1 MKTDFELSD
10 DAGHG
15 LALQADGKIL
25 VAGSA
30 NGDFALARYRP
41 DGALDI
47 SFDGDGWV
55 TADFADND
63 DVASAVVV
71 QPDGKILV
79 AGSTTL
85 GKAAL
90 ARYRADGSL
99 DASFGTA
106 GLVTVDFVSLMAGWI
121 WSTGNAVA
129 LQPDGKIVVAG
140 AWYWLEPLPGPPL
153 DGHGAEPAND
163 RPQMPSAPLV
173 RSDFAMARLL
183 ANGQLDPDFGYN
195 GTVITDFS
203 GRKDV
208 AYGLALQSDGRII
221 LGGSTLPPSRVHA
234 ISPWHA
240 TMRMVLED
248 LTSLRRLRPDDS
260 RFLCGPGHTNSND
273 VANVVALQADGRSS
287 SSGIPPLASTDPI
300 FTLTRTNTDGSLDL
314 TLDGD
319 DGLVVTD
326 FGGAYDTG
334 NAACLQQN
342 QRIVVAGQSGGD
354 IIVARYG
361 ILKQIFL
368 PGVWQD

>member
-30 NGDFALARYRP
+30 NGDFALARYHP

-106 GLVTVDFVSLMAGWI
+106 GLVTVDFVSDGSLD

-153 DGHGAEPAND
+153 DGRGAEPAND

-173 RSDFAMARLL
+173 QSDFAMARLL

-208 AYGLALQSDGRII
+208 AYSIALQSDGRII
-221 LGGSTLPPSRVHA
+221 LGGSTLPPSRSRDFA
-234 ISPWHA
+234 LARYDEDGS
-240 TMRMVLED
+240 RD
-248 LTSLRRLRPDDS
+248 LTFGGYGQMTVDFSAAQGIHD
-260 RFLCGPGHTNSND
+260 SND
-273 VANVVALQADGRSS
+273 VANAVALQADGRILIIGNSS
-287 SSGIPPLASTDPI
+287 LGFDRSDFA
-300 FTLTRTNTDGSLDL
+300 LTRTNTDGSLDL

-334 NAACLQQN
+334 NAACLQRD